1 MKKGGDFL
9 PVLAV
14 ANQLPGTSDLPW
26 VMLLGMTP
34 ELLNFHR
41 RWLKDGG
48 GIPAACRPHF
58 YNLGHRHQTV
68 FVMHTPLENR
78 LIPPER
84 SNVSAYVEACRKVL
98 LGWFGEEADLWNRV
112 AQALPENAVG
122 TRLTGFCD
130 LIEHA
135 YFTDVVKC
143 ESTKKDRKAHVN
155 HTEPCVCDEFK
166 QLLNR
171 ATLFIAVGSEAW
183 AAVRDKHVR
192 PLSLVPWPGYQHLNL
207 ELAKSPRPNLTDVHG
222 VLFRNAATGQFVI
235 PVAYPGGQSSPLRN
249 SYIEYLKDGLAAFSE
264 VKTSDDGA

>member
-1 MKKGGDFL
+1 M
-9 PVLAV
+9 
-14 ANQLPGTSDLPW
+14 TS
-26 VMLLGMTP
+26 
-34 ELLNFHR
+34 ELENFQR
-41 RWLKDGG
+41 RWLGEGG
-48 GIPAACRPHF
+48 GIPTACRPHF
-58 YNLGHRHQTV
+58 YNLSHRHQTV

-84 SNVSAYVEACRKVL
+84 SDVSAYVEACRKVL

-112 AQALPENAVG
+112 AQALPQHAVG

-135 YFTDVVKC
+135 YFTDVIKC
-143 ESTKKDRKAHVN
+143 ESTRKDRTAHVK

-166 QLLNR
+166 QLLSR

-183 AAVRDKHVR
+183 AAVRDRHLR
-192 PLSLVPWPGYQHLNL
+192 PLSFVPWPGYQHLSL
-207 ELAKSPRPNLTDVHG
+207 KLAQSPKPNLTDVHG
-222 VLFRNAATGQFVI
+222 VLFRNHSTGQFVI
-235 PVAYPGGQSSPLRN
+235 PVAFPGGQSSSLRN